1 MVLQWVYL
9 PLTGI
14 VYSSFASLYSQT
26 RLMLGK
32 YLDAFDVT
40 EKAVITKDN
49 ETISG
54 A

>member
-1 MVLQWVYL
+1 
-9 PLTGI
+9 
-14 VYSSFASLYSQT
+14 
-26 RLMLGK
+26 MLGK

-54 A
+54 L